1 MLRSKESNLP
11 WSKESKGEE
20 RKGRGRGSAGLK
32 EKTMVVMIYTRSQG
46 LMRQTL
52 TLALKSKH
60 SRYSCYRNHVPK
72 ALAALL
78 KVVLSPV
85 RLYLSLSSDY
95 LSLYVM

>member
-1 MLRSKESNLP
+1 MVQRIQRRGKERT
-11 WSKESKGEE
+11 GE
-20 RKGRGRGSAGLK
+20 RQCRFDD
-32 EKTMVVMIYTRSQG
+32 QG

-60 SRYSCYRNHVPK
+60 SRYICYRNHVPK
-72 ALAALL
+72 ALPALL